1 MAVFR
6 LRYVQTIMKNGRPH
20 YYFRRPGY
28 PRKVLPGYA
37 GSAEFMKAYAE
48 AMAGETIEVGSASTI
63 SGSMKALAIA
73 WRASSQ
79 FKGLRP
85 ESRKTYI
92 RLMDGFLAIHGDKSV
107 KNAQPKHILVIL
119 EGMSDTPAQA
129 NALRNVLRQMF
140 QFAFNH
146 GWRADNPVRDVQK
159 LRYKK
164 KPFPTWTE
172 EDIAAFEAHWPA
184 NTRARLA
191 LALLLYTGQRR
202 SDVIRMGPQHAS
214 GDGIEV
220 VQVKTGTQLHIP
232 MHPELK
238 EVLEQHPSDRE
249 AFLMTQ
255 QGKPFASGNAF
266 YNWFKECA
274 VKAGIQA
281 KLGPHGLRKAAARR
295 LAEAGCTTHQIA
307 AITGHKSLAE
317 IERYTKGVSQKR
329 VAAEAILKLG
339 RPERGKLTD

>member
-6 LRYVQTIMKNGRPH
+6 LRYVQTVMKNGRPH

-28 PRKVLPGYA
+28 PRCSLPGYA
-37 GSAEFMKAYAE
+37 GSAEFMQAYAQ
-48 AMAGETIEVGSASTI
+48 AMAGKSIEIGAFGTI

-79 FKGLRP
+79 FKGLRT

-92 RLMDGFLAIHGDKSV
+92 RLMDGFLAAHGDKLV
-107 KNAQPKHILVIL
+107 KNAQPKHILAIL

-146 GWRADNPVRDVQK
+146 GWRSDNPARDVQK

-172 EDIAAFEAHWPA
+172 EDIAAFEAHWSLD
-184 NTRARLA
+184 TRARLA

-202 SDVIRMGPQHAS
+202 SDVIRMGSQHVS
-214 GDGIEV
+214 DGGIDV
-220 VQVKTGTQLHIP
+220 IQVKTGTPLHIP

-238 EVLEQHPSDRE
+238 EVLESHPADTE

-274 VKAGIQA
+274 VKAGIQSR
-281 KLGPHGLRKAAARR
+281 LGPHGLRKAAARR

-317 IERYTKGVSQKR
+317 IERYTKEVSQKR

-339 RPERGKLTD
+339 RPGRS